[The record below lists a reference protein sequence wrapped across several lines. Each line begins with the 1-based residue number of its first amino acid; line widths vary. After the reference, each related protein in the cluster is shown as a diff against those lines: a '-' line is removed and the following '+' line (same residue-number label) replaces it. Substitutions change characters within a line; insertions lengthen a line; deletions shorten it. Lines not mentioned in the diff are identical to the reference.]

1 MKFWD
6 ASAIIPLC
14 IDEPRTEIVRD
25 IVKKDASIVVW
36 WGSLIEC
43 YLAFA
48 RLRRDGLLIYEE
60 EEQVRDILA
69 SLSAVWTE
77 MEPAED
83 IRDIAIR
90 LLRNHPLRAAD
101 SLQLAAAIVWANS
114 RPRKWDVCPF
124 FLRPIRGLTSPRS
137 TQQPWRQQPSQFR

>member
-6 ASAIIPLC
+6 ASAIVALC
-14 IDEPRTEIVRD
+14 IDEPRTEIVRE

-36 WGSLIEC
+36 WGSVIEC
-43 YLAFA
+43 CSAFA
-48 RLRRDGLLIYEE
+48 RLRRDGLLIDEE
-60 EEQVRDILA
+60 EEQVRDVIDA
-69 SLSAVWTE
+69 LSAVWTE

-114 RPRKWDVCPF
+114 RPKGHHFVCFDSRLREPARKEGFSLLPARV
-124 FLRPIRGLTSPRS
+124 
-137 TQQPWRQQPSQFR
+137 